1 MTRTVHY
8 ALVIFIVYQ
17 KLFGKEIEI
26 MLSEK
31 FELLGKGLYN
41 GTIPDVLTLKSIP
54 TASELDYVG
63 SEDFDKVMIEKILP
77 MAVEEK
83 IDFNNLLE
91 IDYQWLCRCL
101 RILNYGPYN
110 TVNTIFC
117 SNCKT
122 TSHGEY
128 TVNLY
133 TVDCVPLPVGFK
145 NNIVISKDE
154 FIDFDGDVVLHLPT
168 IRDIMTAYADTAF
181 TNGEGEID
189 RELARICYCI
199 KQLGKSTGMTPF
211 EVKITILEKF
221 SAADYQILKQVMNDV
236 TNYGLR
242 IAGKC
247 QCPKCKTTDAT
258 FIVLTDDKFFR
269 PTLGDLRAWKADRA
283 NQSAGRDEKPTG
295 SKAENI

>member
-1 MTRTVHY
+1 
-8 ALVIFIVYQ
+8 
-17 KLFGKEIEI
+17 

-41 GTIPDVLTLKSIP
+41 GAIPDVLTLKSIP
-54 TASELDYVG
+54 TTSELDYVG

-83 IDFNNLLE
+83 VDFNQLLE

-101 RILNYGPYN
+101 RILNYGPYH

-117 SNCKT
+117 GDCRS

-128 TVNLY
+128 NVNLY
-133 TVDCVPLPVGFK
+133 TIDCIPLPEGFK
-145 NNIVISKDE
+145 NNITISKDE
-154 FIDFDGDVVLHLPT
+154 FLDFDGDVVLKLPT
-168 IRDIMTAYADTAF
+168 IREILTAYDDKAFMNAD
-181 TNGEGEID
+181 GVID

-199 KQLGKSTGMTPF
+199 KQLGNSKSLTPF
-211 EVKITILEKF
+211 EIKMHILEKF
-221 SAADYQILKQVMNDV
+221 SAADYRILKAVMDEV

-247 QCPKCKTTDAT
+247 QCPKCHSNDAT
-258 FIVLTDDKFFR
+258 FIALTDDKFFR
-269 PTLGDLRAWKADRA
+269 PTLGNLRAWKADRA

-295 SKAENI
+295 STTENI